1 MIAFTLFSLILPALV
16 SAHGYVA
23 QVTID
28 GTVYKGNSVGT
39 TPPSTLPVKGTSN
52 PDLNCGTG
60 AQLAKDV
67 ASANPGSTVEVLWS
81 GGTSGIST
89 WPHNTGPIMHY
100 MAKCDGSCSSY
111 DSANAEWFKISELGL
126 QSDGSTWYQA
136 QLQSGSPATVTIPST
151 LAAGNYLLRSEII
164 SLQLAMTEGGAEFY
178 PACIQLSV
186 GGSQTGAATSSEEV
200 TFPGGYTDTEAGI
213 LTPNVREIH
222 PSLVPALLTAVQIYN
237 PPITYTFPGPP
248 VAAFVSGGSGSTGSG
263 SGSSGS
269 GSSSPSASPTPSS
282 ASPKTVQTS
291 TPTPTPSSPINVGG
305 SPPSSSPTTSAP
317 AAPTATPSSGGSNST
332 CKRRKR
338 SLGERSHVVSKAR
351 MHKSRM
357 ARSH

>member
-39 TPPSTLPVKGTSN
+39 TSTIDSVIRQINSNSPVKGASN

-213 LTPNVREIH
+213 LTPN
-222 PSLVPALLTAVQIYN
+222 IYN

-338 SLGERSHVVSKAR
+338 SLGERSHVVSNAR